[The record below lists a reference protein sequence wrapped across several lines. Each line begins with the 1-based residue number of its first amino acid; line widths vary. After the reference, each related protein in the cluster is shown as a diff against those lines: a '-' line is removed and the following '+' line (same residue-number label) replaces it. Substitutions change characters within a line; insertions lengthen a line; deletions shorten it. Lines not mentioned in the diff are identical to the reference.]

1 MNNTISLTLLHI
13 AFCFTLVSFTPISAL
28 ELHGTGANMVE
39 TTCQKT
45 PFYNLCV
52 SALKSDPR
60 SSGADVAGLAQIGTD
75 KLKAKATATLRQIT
89 ALLKV
94 AKDPKLKMA
103 LRDCADYYNAI
114 VKYDI
119 PVAVEAVTK
128 GDPKF
133 GVEGAT
139 DAANEADACGRGFK
153 NQPKF
158 PIYASNKVVHDLSA
172 VVASIVQLLL

>member
-1 MNNTISLTLLHI
+1 MKNTIYLALFHLS
-13 AFCFTLVSFTPISAL
+13 FCFTVFAFTHPSAM
-28 ELHGTGANMVE
+28 ELHGHGADLIQA
-39 TTCQKT
+39 TCQRT

-52 SALKSDPR
+52 STLRSDPR
-60 SSGADVAGLAQIGTD
+60 SSGADVAGLARIGAH

-89 ALLKV
+89 GLLKV
-94 AKDPKLKMA
+94 TKDPNLKMA
-103 LRDCADYYNAI
+103 LSECVDYYNAI

-119 PVAVEAVTK
+119 PEAIEAVVK

-133 GVEGAT
+133 GVEGAN
-139 DAANEADACGRGFK
+139 DAANEADACRRRFK

-158 PIYASNKVVHDLSA
+158 PIYGSNKVVHDLSA

>member
-1 MNNTISLTLLHI
+1 MKNTFSLALLQLS
-13 AFCFTLVSFTPISAL
+13 FCFTFFALTHISAL
-28 ELHGTGANMVE
+28 ELHGHGASLIE
-39 TTCQKT
+39 TTCQRT

-52 SALKSDPR
+52 STLRSDPR
-60 SSGADVAGLAQIGTD
+60 SSGADVAGLARIGAD

-94 AKDPKLKMA
+94 TKDPNLTTA
-103 LRDCADYYNAI
+103 LRECVDYYNAI

-119 PVAVEAVTK
+119 PEAVEAVVK

-153 NQPKF
+153 NQPRF
-158 PIYASNKVVHDLSA
+158 PIYDSNKVVHDLSA